1 MLKHLPEKSLKQLQ
15 ETFLYSKKRVAYNK
29 SMIYR
34 RTYNSTT
41 AAEITDDNLDDRI
54 DKFQDQL
61 KTNFSIEYH
70 YDTLQALEKLTFH

>member
-1 MLKHLPEKSLKQLQ
+1 
-15 ETFLYSKKRVAYNK
+15 
-29 SMIYR
+29 MIYR

-61 KTNFSIEYH
+61 KMNFSIEYH